1 MIQFMIVLLMLLI
14 GHPLASAQTPTRVM
28 SGYAATS
35 GPHAVLWI
43 ARDAGLFEKNGLRT
57 DVAYIRSGSTM
68 AQTLVSGEIQ
78 MSQMGG
84 PAMLA
89 AGVAGMDVTFVAVAL
104 NTTPIVIMGTVS
116 KMEELKGKSI
126 GVTRYGSNTDISARF
141 AIRKAGLQPEK
152 DIALI
157 QLEDYA
163 GIMGGIASGRIAAG
177 ALADPF
183 TDAAKKLGYKEIA
196 DLAAMGLEF
205 PFVGIV
211 AKKSFIKDNMDTVQR
226 FVRAYVEA
234 IAIYKNNRD
243 LAKDHVQVY
252 GHQGS
257 GNSCRDRGF
266 LCAEAA
272 AGSLCHGRRYSLRF
286 GSSRGARPAREKLRA
301 GVVYGFAFR
310 QTARRQWVLSG
321 PVSEIDLYLQICAM
335 AATASFK
342 IQSFV
347 VIGCRTLERRRFFIS

>member
-1 MIQFMIVLLMLLI
+1 MTSFI
-14 GHPLASAQTPTRVM
+14 LAFITVFTLTSSAFAQAPVRVM

-35 GPHAVLWI
+35 GPHAVLWV

-57 DVAYIRSGSTM
+57 EIAYIRSGSTM

-78 MSQMGG
+78 IAQMGG
-84 PAMLA
+84 PAALA

-116 KMEELKGKSI
+116 RMEDLKGKGI

-152 DIALI
+152 DVALI
-157 QLEDYA
+157 QLEDYP
-163 GIMGGIASGRIAAG
+163 GIMGGIHSGRIAAG

-211 AKKSFIKDNMDTVQR
+211 AKKSYVKNNLDTVQR
-226 FVRAYVEA
+226 FVRAYTEA

-243 LAKDHVQVY
+243 LAMKITSKYTGIKDPATLASTVDFYAPKLQRVPY
-252 GHQGS
+252 PT
-257 GNSCRDRGF
+257 
-266 LCAEAA
+266 A
-272 AGSLCHGRRYSLRF
+272 AGMRFVLEQVAVRDQRAKNYAPESFMELRF
-286 GSSRGARPAREKLRA
+286 VKQLEDS
-301 GVVYGFAFR
+301 GFIK
-310 QTARRQWVLSG
+310 G
-321 PVSEIDLYLQICAM
+321 LYPQ
-335 AATASFK
+335 K
-342 IQSFV
+342 
-347 VIGCRTLERRRFFIS
+347 

>member
-1 MIQFMIVLLMLLI
+1 MSYLLTVLIVVAFQGI
-14 GHPLASAQTPTRVM
+14 ASAQQPTRVM

-68 AQTLVSGEIQ
+68 AQALVAGEIQ
-78 MSQMGG
+78 MAQMGG

-104 NTTPIVIMGTVS
+104 NTTPIVIMGHVS
-116 KMEELKGKSI
+116 KIEELKGKAVGI
-126 GVTRYGSNTDISARF
+126 TRFGSNTDISARF
-141 AIRKAGLQPEK
+141 AIRKAGLLPEK
-152 DIALI
+152 DVALV

-196 DLAAMGLEF
+196 DIASMGLEF
-205 PFVGIV
+205 PFVGI
-211 AKKSFIKDNMDTVQR
+211 ATKKSYIKDNADTVQR
-226 FVRAYVEA
+226 FVRAYTEA

-243 LAKDHVQVY
+243 LAMKVTSKYTGIKDPETLSSTVNFYTPKLARVPYPTLGGIRFVLEQI
-252 GHQGS
+252 GA
-257 GNSCRDRGF
+257 RDPKAKNVAPESF
-266 LCAEAA
+266 MD
-272 AGSLCHGRRYSLRF
+272 LRF
-286 GSSRGARPAREKLRA
+286 VKQLEDS
-301 GVVYGFAFR
+301 GF
-310 QTARRQWVLSG
+310 
-321 PVSEIDLYLQICAM
+321 IKQIYP
-335 AATASFK
+335 K
-342 IQSFV
+342 
-347 VIGCRTLERRRFFIS
+347 G

>member
-1 MIQFMIVLLMLLI
+1 MRLFLTALLLLLLRA
-14 GHPLASAQTPTRVM
+14 LALAQGAPRVM

-43 ARDAGLFEKNGLRT
+43 ARDAGLFDKNGLRT
-57 DVAYIRSGSTM
+57 EVAYIRSGSTM

-116 KMEELKGKSI
+116 RMEELKGKAI

-141 AIRKAGLQPEK
+141 AIRKAGLLPEK
-152 DIALI
+152 DVALI
-157 QLEDYA
+157 QLEDYP
-163 GIMGGIASGRIAAG
+163 GIMGGIQSGRIAAG

-211 AKKSFIKDNMDTVQR
+211 AKKSYIKDHMDTVQR
-226 FVRAYVEA
+226 FVRAYTEA

-243 LAKDHVQVY
+243 LAMKITSKYTGIKDPAILSSTVDFYAPKLQRVPY
-252 GHQGS
+252 PTVGG
-257 GNSCRDRGF
+257 
-266 LCAEAA
+266 
-272 AGSLCHGRRYSLRF
+272 LRF
-286 GSSRGARPAREKLRA
+286 VLDQVAVRDPRAKNYAPETFMDLRF
-301 GVVYGFAFR
+301 VKQLEESGFIK
-310 QTARRQWVLSG
+310 G
-321 PVSEIDLYLQICAM
+321 LYP
-335 AATASFK
+335 K
-342 IQSFV
+342 
-347 VIGCRTLERRRFFIS
+347 G